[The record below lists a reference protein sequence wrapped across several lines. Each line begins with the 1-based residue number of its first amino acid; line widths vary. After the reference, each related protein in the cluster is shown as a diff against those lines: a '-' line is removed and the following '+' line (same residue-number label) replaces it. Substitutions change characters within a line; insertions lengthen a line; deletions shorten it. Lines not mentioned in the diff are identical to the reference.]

1 MTSHPDVLRILL
13 DKALATLEASDSGRD
28 IAPLIARAA
37 EVSRELDELTGDKTV
52 EAETTSKID
61 EIRKRREAKKR
72 GA

>member
-1 MTSHPDVLRILL
+1 MVHKDVLTELL
-13 DKALATLEASDSGRD
+13 EKTLDTIRATDSGRD
-28 IAPLIARAA
+28 IAALVSRAA
-37 EVSRELDELTGDKTV
+37 DLSRELDELTGDKTT

>member
-1 MTSHPDVLRILL
+1 MTSHPDVLKVLL
-13 DKALATLEASDSGRD
+13 DKALKTLESSDSGRD

-37 EVSRELDELTGDKTV
+37 EVSRELDELTGDKSA

>member
-1 MTSHPDVLRILL
+1 MVHKDVLSELL
-13 DKALATLEASDSGRD
+13 EKTLDTIRATDSGRD
-28 IAPLIARAA
+28 IAALVSRAA
-37 EVSRELDELTGDKTV
+37 DLSRELDELTGDKTA

>member
-1 MTSHPDVLRILL
+1 MTSHPDVLRVLL
-13 DKALATLEASDSGRD
+13 DKALKTLESSDSGRD

-37 EVSRELDELTGDKTV
+37 EVSRELDELTGDKSV

>member
-1 MTSHPDVLRILL
+1 VSHENVLRELL
-13 DKALATLEASDSGRD
+13 EKTLETIRATDSGRD
-28 IAPLIARAA
+28 IAALVSRAA
-37 EVSRELDELTGDKTV
+37 DLSRELDDLTGESKA

>member
-1 MTSHPDVLRILL
+1 MVHKDVLAELL
-13 DKALATLEASDSGRD
+13 EKTLDTIRATDSGRD
-28 IAPLIARAA
+28 IAALVSRAA
-37 EVSRELDELTGDKTV
+37 DLSRELDELTGDKTT

>member
-1 MTSHPDVLRILL
+1 MTSHPDVLRVLL
-13 DKALATLEASDSGRD
+13 DKALKTLESSDSGRD

-37 EVSRELDELTGDKTV
+37 EVSRELDELTGDKSV
-52 EAETTSKID
+52 EAEATSKID

>member
-1 MTSHPDVLRILL
+1 MSHENVLRELL
-13 DKALATLEASDSGRD
+13 EKTLETIRATDSGRD
-28 IAPLIARAA
+28 IAALVSRAA
-37 EVSRELDELTGDKTV
+37 DLSRELDDLTGESKT

>member
-1 MTSHPDVLRILL
+1 MVHKDVLAELL
-13 DKALATLEASDSGRD
+13 EKTLDTIRATDSGRD
-28 IAPLIARAA
+28 IAALVSRAA
-37 EVSRELDELTGDKTV
+37 DLSRELDELIGEKSA

>member
-1 MTSHPDVLRILL
+1 MTHEAVLTELL
-13 DKALATLEASDSGRD
+13 EKTLETIRGTDSGRD
-28 IAPLIARAA
+28 IASLVSRAA
-37 EVSRELDELTGDKTV
+37 DLSRELDELTGASTI

>member
-1 MTSHPDVLRILL
+1 MVHKDVLTELL
-13 DKALATLEASDSGRD
+13 EKTLDTIRATDSGRD
-28 IAPLIARAA
+28 IAALVSRAA
-37 EVSRELDELTGDKTV
+37 DLSRELDELTGDKTA

>member
-1 MTSHPDVLRILL
+1 MVVHKDVLAELL
-13 DKALATLEASDSGRD
+13 EKTLDTIRATDSGRD
-28 IAPLIARAA
+28 IAALVSRAA
-37 EVSRELDELTGDKTV
+37 DLSRELDELTGEKNA

>member
-1 MTSHPDVLRILL
+1 MSHTEVLTELL
-13 DKALATLEASDSGRD
+13 EKTLETIRGTDSGRD
-28 IAPLIARAA
+28 IASLVARAA
-37 EVSRELDELTGDKTV
+37 DLSRELDELTGDKTA

>member
-1 MTSHPDVLRILL
+1 MVHKDVLAELL
-13 DKALATLEASDSGRD
+13 AKTLDTIRATDSGRD
-28 IAPLIARAA
+28 IAALVSRAA
-37 EVSRELDELTGDKTV
+37 DLSRELDELTGDKTA

>member
-1 MTSHPDVLRILL
+1 MVHKDVLAELL
-13 DKALATLEASDSGRD
+13 EKTLETIRATDSGRD
-28 IAPLIARAA
+28 IAALVSRAA
-37 EVSRELDELTGDKTV
+37 DLSRELDELTDDKTA

>member
-1 MTSHPDVLRILL
+1 MVAHKDVLAELL
-13 DKALATLEASDSGRD
+13 EKTLDTIRATDSGRD
-28 IAPLIARAA
+28 IAALVSRAA
-37 EVSRELDELTGDKTV
+37 DLSRELDELTGDKTA